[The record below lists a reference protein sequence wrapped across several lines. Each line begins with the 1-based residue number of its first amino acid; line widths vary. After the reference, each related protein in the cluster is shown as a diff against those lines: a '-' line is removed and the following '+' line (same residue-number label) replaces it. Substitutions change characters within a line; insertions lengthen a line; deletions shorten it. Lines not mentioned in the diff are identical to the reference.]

1 MPARTSRIIR
11 RIKRIL
17 SPTNTKTIKTI
28 QLDKVATP
36 ISSVFGCDRGTPIDR
51 YYIEKFLSENKS
63 KIHGVCCEIA
73 EDAYCKGLG
82 HDIVRQDIFDY
93 DNTNPHATIVG
104 DLTKNESLPT
114 NYLDCFVC
122 TQTFNFIYDVKAA
135 FRGAYQMI
143 KPGGALLATAAGLS
157 QISRYDMD
165 RWGDYWRFTDLSLK
179 KIAEE
184 TGFRDVQVMIYGNA
198 LAATAF
204 IQGVAVEDLVN
215 VELLDEHDNNYQVT
229 LGLVAVK

>member
-1 MPARTSRIIR
+1 MPAKTSRFIR
-11 RIKRIL
+11 IVKRFL
-17 SPTNTKTIKTI
+17 SQTKTKKIKTI
-28 QLDKVATP
+28 QLDKGTSP
-36 ISSVFGCDRGTPIDR
+36 ISPVFGCDRGTPIDR

-63 KIHGVCCEIA
+63 RIHGVCCEIA

-82 HDIVRQDIFDY
+82 YDIVKQEIFDY

-122 TQTFNFIYDVKAA
+122 TQTFNFIYNIQAA
-135 FRGAYQMI
+135 FLGTYQML
-143 KPGGALLATAAGLS
+143 KPGGTLLATVAGLS

-179 KIAEE
+179 KMAEKA
-184 TGFRDVQVMIYGNA
+184 GFRNVQVRIFGNA

-204 IQGVAVEDLVN
+204 VQGIAVEDLAN
-215 VELLDEHDNNYQVT
+215 VELLDEHDDNYQVT